1 MISQNAIAAT
11 FGQEEK
17 DLLNECIHCGFC
29 LPACPTYVI
38 NGMEMDSPR
47 GRLYLMEAAMEQRT
61 DVTDTFLEHMDLC
74 LVCRACESACPSGV
88 QFGRLM
94 ETTRAAIFND
104 ERKTSFLTGFFL
116 RTILPSHRLLSLLFR
131 LARIYQRWGLQWLT
145 THIPIRLLL
154 PKKLY
159 QLQASLPPI
168 PPRRFSNRSSRT
180 FPAVVPRHGTVMLF
194 TGCVMDHLYPDVHAA
209 TVRVLRWHGYDVVIP
224 TEQTCCGALHA
235 HAGDDMSVRNLAQ
248 ENCAVFSTQSVDT
261 IVVNAAG
268 CGAQIKEYPRI
279 LSDDESIPIPVEDI
293 TEFLFNRGLRTAE
306 ANPAMKIVYDEPCH
320 LIHAQGVSKEPKA
333 LLRSIPGVELL
344 ALKEA
349 DKCCGGAGSYVI
361 TQTNMSQELLK
372 RKMRLIEAS
381 GADCVITANPGCQ
394 IQLDWGVKQ
403 YELNTKVLHIVEL
416 LDRAYQKDPEYGG
429 LFS

>member
-1 MISQNAIAAT
+1 M
-11 FGQEEK
+11 
-17 DLLNECIHCGFC
+17 
-29 LPACPTYVI
+29 
-38 NGMEMDSPR
+38 
-47 GRLYLMEAAMEQRT
+47 
-61 DVTDTFLEHMDLC
+61 
-74 LVCRACESACPSGV
+74 
-88 QFGRLM
+88 
-94 ETTRAAIFND
+94 
-104 ERKTSFLTGFFL
+104 
-116 RTILPSHRLLSLLFR
+116 
-131 LARIYQRWGLQWLT
+131 
-145 THIPIRLLL
+145 
-154 PKKLY
+154 
-159 QLQASLPPI
+159 
-168 PPRRFSNRSSRT
+168 
-180 FPAVVPRHGTVMLF
+180 
-194 TGCVMDHLYPDVHAA
+194 
-209 TVRVLRWHGYDVVIP
+209 
-224 TEQTCCGALHA
+224 
-235 HAGDDMSVRNLAQ
+235 
-248 ENCAVFSTQSVDT
+248 
-261 IVVNAAG
+261 
-268 CGAQIKEYPRI
+268 
-279 LSDDESIPIPVEDI
+279 SDDESIPIPVEDI